1 MRIKSVLA
9 GIIASAVVMWADNM
23 ILDFETIARIELNLK
38 PNQTLMIDHKR
49 GVLLGIMEIQSNGS
63 IKRLP
68 IPKELLGKNEAD
80 VMGGKKSGYE
90 STTSHFGGAQ
100 TTIYS
105 KTQKDK
111 KGDTSSNVAKIKG
124 TAQIPSGKQ
133 KGVENSKAGNTKRAG
148 DFEWDKS
155 KIIYEQQEETLEIER

>member
-9 GIIASAVVMWADNM
+9 GIIASAVAMWADNM

-80 VMGGKKSGYE
+80 VMGGKKVVMKAPQATLVVHKQQYIAK
-90 STTSHFGGAQ
+90 HKR
-100 TTIYS
+100 I
-105 KTQKDK
+105 K
-111 KGDTSSNVAKIKG
+111 KGIHQAMSQKSR
-124 TAQIPSGKQ
+124 AQHRFQ
-133 KGVENSKAGNTKRAG
+133 VVSKRV
-148 DFEWDKS
+148 
-155 KIIYEQQEETLEIER
+155 